1 MSNKR
6 KRHGTI
12 EMRVHRR
19 TEPGSAPGMIIPDP
33 HEPQSEVQVFS
44 YCKSD
49 LVESKMPSFDQL
61 AKLVATNEVTWIN
74 VDGLGN
80 TKLIERLGEHFNLH
94 RLALEDVV
102 NVHQRS
108 KVDTYGDVMFIVLRM
123 PHLPDET
130 TGGRVTTEQV
140 SIFAG
145 TNFVITFQE
154 GRPGDCF
161 DRVRLRLREGATR
174 LRGAGAGYLVHAL
187 LDGVIDNYYPV
198 LEVYAERLDRL
209 EENVI
214 EAQGRVMDEL
224 HEVKADLL
232 ILRRAIWP
240 LRETVASLS
249 RDDSP
254 LFGEASRPYLRDCY
268 DHVVQIVDLVETYR
282 ELTADLRDLHMSS
295 LSNRT
300 NDIMRVLTIISTI
313 FMPLTFIAGIY
324 GMNFH
329 TSASPLNMPELD
341 WEYGYLICLG
351 VMSAIAAGQMY
362 YFYYRGWILPSFR
375 PKP

>member
-1 MSNKR
+1 M
-6 KRHGTI
+6 

-19 TEPGSAPGMIIPDP
+19 TEPGSPPGTIVPDP
-33 HEPQSEVQVFS
+33 HEPQSDVQVFS
-44 YCKSD
+44 YCKTD
-49 LVESKMPSFDQL
+49 LVESRLPSFEQL
-61 AKLVATNEVTWIN
+61 AKMVATNEVTWIN

-80 TKLIERLGEHFNLH
+80 TRLIEALGEHFKLH

-108 KVDTYGDVMFIVLRM
+108 KVDQYADIMFIVLRM
-123 PHLPDET
+123 PHVPTEA
-130 TGGRVTTEQV
+130 TGGRVTTEQL

-145 TNFVITFQE
+145 PKFVITFQE

-161 DRVRLRLREGATR
+161 DRVRLRLREGATK
-174 LRGAGAGYLVHAL
+174 LREAGPGYLVHAL

-198 LEVYAERLDRL
+198 LEGYAERLDYL
-209 EENVI
+209 EDAVL
-214 EAQGRVMDEL
+214 EAGSHVMDEL

-249 RDDSP
+249 RDEST
-254 LFGEASRPYLRDCY
+254 LFGESSRPYLRDCY

-282 ELTADLRDLHMSS
+282 EITADLRDLHMSS

-329 TSASPLNMPELD
+329 TSSSRFNMPELD
-341 WEYGYLICLG
+341 WEYGYLLCLA
-351 VMSAIAAGQMY
+351 VMFVIAAGQMY

-375 PKP
+375 ARK